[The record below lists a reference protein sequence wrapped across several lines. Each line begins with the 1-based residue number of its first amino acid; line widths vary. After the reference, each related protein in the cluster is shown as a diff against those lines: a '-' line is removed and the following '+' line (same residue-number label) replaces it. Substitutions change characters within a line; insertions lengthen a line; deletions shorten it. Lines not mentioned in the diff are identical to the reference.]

1 MQTSEGLP
9 EMEALRAFE
18 EMFRALAFDAM
29 ISWPGMALTMHCKH
43 AKSGMRAARCAYRQM
58 VIYNG
63 RKTLSPSTFNGLV
76 WSTYSVPTR
85 FLNLALNLFSE
96 TGE

>member
-1 MQTSEGLP
+1 MRLGS
-9 EMEALRAFE
+9 ALG
-18 EMFRALAFDAM
+18 ALAFDAM
-29 ISWPGMALTMHCKH
+29 ISWPGMALTMHCKRDPD
-43 AKSGMRAARCAYRQM
+43 AKSGTRAARCAYRQM

-85 FLNLALNLFSE
+85 FLNFALNLFSE